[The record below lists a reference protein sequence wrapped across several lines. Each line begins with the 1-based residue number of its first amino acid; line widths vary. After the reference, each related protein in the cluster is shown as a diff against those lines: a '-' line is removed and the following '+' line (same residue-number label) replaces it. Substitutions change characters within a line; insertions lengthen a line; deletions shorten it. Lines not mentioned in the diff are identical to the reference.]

1 MPLSRFRPF
10 VFFIF
15 VLSSGEEE
23 EEASDGGSDR
33 TKETKGGKTFFAVSH
48 LLRRHRGRFNLS

>member
-23 EEASDGGSDR
+23 EPSDGGSDR

-48 LLRRHRGRFNLS
+48 LLRRRRGRF